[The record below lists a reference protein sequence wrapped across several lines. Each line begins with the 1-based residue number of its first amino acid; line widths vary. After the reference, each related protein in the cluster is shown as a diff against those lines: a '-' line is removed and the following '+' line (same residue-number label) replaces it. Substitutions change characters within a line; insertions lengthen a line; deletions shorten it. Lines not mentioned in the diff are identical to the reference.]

1 MDTPGIGGSGEVT
14 KKLIDYLPNAVSFIF
29 VINVG
34 SAGGMQ
40 NDRLPEILK
49 SIVLLQMDN
58 EMPCFDPQDVIF
70 ITNKWDTIE
79 SNAEGSDEN
88 SSDDDDVTKTWE
100 ALKATIK
107 QNWPSVKE
115 KNIYKMNLK
124 DVSPDKSNASSTE
137 FVKFQ
142 AALKSTAT

>member
-1 MDTPGIGGSGEVT
+1 M
-14 KKLIDYLPNAVSFIF
+14 LLF
-29 VINVG
+29 
-34 SAGGMQ
+34 Q
-40 NDRLPEILK
+40 LPEILK

-70 ITNKWDTIE
+70 ITNEWDTIE

-107 QNWPSVKE
+107 QNWPTVRE
-115 KNIYKMNLK
+115 ENIYKMNL
-124 DVSPDKSNASSTE
+124 VRYMQLNA
-137 FVKFQ
+137 
-142 AALKSTAT
+142 